1 MGVATR
7 SRRLSRFGDDNPMG
21 WQRTGAASMA
31 CRDQRNDHRSETRSR
46 LLPWLR
52 DSLPRFPHR
61 RRFRQIASAASRHG
75 LGYLAGP
82 VGLGR
87 LVRFER
93 GWFGHDRRD
102 HPYTRPE
109 HVRLALEDL
118 GATFVKLGQIL
129 STRGDLLPV
138 RYQTELA
145 RLQDAAPPVPTAVI
159 LEAISTELRCD
170 AGSVFATFELQ
181 PLASASIGQAHAATL
196 ADGSDVVVKVRRPGV
211 VAQVEEDLEILACLT
226 ARAARRSKTAFRYDL
241 PGLAAQFAET
251 LRAELDYLQ
260 EGRNAERFAA
270 NFADDES
277 VHIPKV
283 HWEATTSQVLTLERL
298 WGAKVSDASA
308 VDALGLDRAQVAQ
321 RAASISLRMVF
332 EHGFFHADPHPGNFF
347 IEPDGSV
354 GLIDFGMV
362 GSVDDAT
369 RQHLSALLTGFAL
382 GDGDALVDNVLIL
395 GAGDA
400 GVDRSRLRRDLLTL
414 AAEQRERPLGDVS
427 LGSLL
432 GEILAVVRR
441 HHLVLPTDLA
451 LLVKTIAMCEGV
463 GAQIDPSFRLISVI
477 VPFLARA
484 SRPAVGTPG
493 PPGHTTMGHA

>member
-1 MGVATR
+1 MVRWLSAVG
-7 SRRLSRFGDDNPMG
+7 RLRG
-21 WQRTGAASMA
+21 
-31 CRDQRNDHRSETRSR
+31 
-46 LLPWLR
+46 WLR
-52 DSLPRFPHR
+52 DARPRFPHR

-93 GWFGHDRRD
+93 GWFGHDRRER
-102 HPYTRPE
+102 PYTRPE

-129 STRGDLLPV
+129 STRGDLLPADH
-138 RYQTELA
+138 QAELA
-145 RLQDAAPPVPTAVI
+145 RLQDAAPPVPTAAI
-159 LEAISTELRCD
+159 LDAIGTEFGCD
-170 AGSVFATFELQ
+170 AGSVFSTFDLQ

-196 ADGSDVVVKVRRPGV
+196 ADGSEVVVKVRRPGV
-211 VAQVEEDLEILACLT
+211 VAQVEEDLEILARL
-226 ARAARRSKTAFRYDL
+226 AGRAARRSEVARRYDL
-241 PGLAAQFAET
+241 PGLAAQFAGT

-260 EGRNAERFAA
+260 EARNAERFAA
-270 NFADDES
+270 NFADDAS

-298 WGAKVSDASA
+298 RGVKVSDAPA
-308 VDALGLDRAQVAQ
+308 LDALGLDRAELAQ

-347 IEPDGSV
+347 IEPDGTV

-362 GSVDDAT
+362 GAVDDAA
-369 RQHLSALLTGFAL
+369 RQHMSALLAGFAT
-382 GDGDALVDNVLIL
+382 GDGDALVDNVLAL
-395 GAGDA
+395 GVGDA
-400 GVDRSRLRRDLLTL
+400 GVDRPRLRGDLLTL
-414 AAEQRERPLGDVS
+414 AADQRDRPLGDVS

-432 GEILAVVRR
+432 GDILTVVRR
-441 HHLVLPTDLA
+441 HRLVLPTDLA

-477 VPFLARA
+477 LPFLARA
-484 SRPAVGTPG
+484 GRPAAATPG
-493 PPGHTTMGHA
+493 RPGTTSAPDAAAAAPTSTER